1 MNKIKVKAPANIAFI
16 KYWGRYDHKLFLP
29 LNPSISMSLSTCHTI
44 TEAELI
50 DGEEDIVEI
59 KFYKQKEYKR
69 IMPGNDIKE
78 TDLFSQIERIRNIKG
93 QSKKVHIKSE
103 NSFPADAGIASSA
116 SGFSALTGALLLV
129 YGLGNKFED
138 KKEFSKEIRLCGSAS
153 AARSGYGG
161 FVELL
166 AGKEHDESY
175 AVQLFDE
182 NYWQLYDI
190 ICVIDPL
197 KKKVSSSKG
206 HESSTSS
213 PFMKARLAELPERI
227 SLLKRAMKE
236 KDLTTLGGLIE
247 EDAISMHTVM
257 MTQKPSLLYWNSGTL
272 SIIHQLKEL
281 REINNILGYFSID
294 AGANVHVITDKE
306 NLNKLLPLLKT
317 NDYIDE
323 IIVDKVGKG
332 VEIIN

>member
-16 KYWGRYDHKLFLP
+16 KYWGRYDHKIFLP
-29 LNPSISMSLSTCHTI
+29 LNSSISMSLSTCHTI

-50 DGEEDIVEI
+50 DGNEDIVEI
-59 KFYKQKEYKR
+59 RFYNQKDYTR
-69 IMPGNDIKE
+69 ILSGKDIKE
-78 TDLFSQIERIRNIKG
+78 ADMFAQIERVRKMAG
-93 QSKKVHIKSE
+93 SSKRVHIKSE

-116 SGFSALTGALLLV
+116 SGFSALTAALLLV
-129 YGLGNKFED
+129 YGLDSKFND

-166 AGKEHDESY
+166 AGKKHDESY

-182 NYWQLYDI
+182 NHWDLFDLV
-190 ICVIDPL
+190 CVVDPL

-206 HESSTSS
+206 HENTTSS
-213 PFMKARLAELPERI
+213 PFMKARLEELPERI
-227 SLLKRAMKE
+227 SALKIALKE
-236 KDLTTLGGLIE
+236 KNLMRLGELIE
-247 EDAISMHTVM
+247 EDALSMHTVM

-272 SIIHQLKEL
+272 SIIQQLKEL
-281 REINNILGYFSID
+281 RETKNILGYFSMD
-294 AGANVHVITDKE
+294 AGANVHVITDKT
-306 NLNKLLPLLKT
+306 NMDKLLPLLKS
-317 NDYIDE
+317 NKFIDE
-323 IIVDKVGKG
+323 IIIDKVGKG